1 MRVKLNEENT
11 RYIEKMWER
20 ADIDREIVSE
30 EKLVNWVI
38 SNFIAVL
45 PIIQKLSDGFY
56 LGWNNVLGTGLEGE
70 AFDFAYSRKGFLKN
84 GVENKGESKK

>member
-20 ADIDREIVSE
+20 ADIDREIMSKE
-30 EKLVNWVI
+30 ELANWVI

-45 PIIQKLSDGFY
+45 PII
-56 LGWNNVLGTGLEGE
+56 
-70 AFDFAYSRKGFLKN
+70 
-84 GVENKGESKK
+84 